1 MRCNAFAKLSI
12 SAQFQIA
19 TITSGF
25 LICLVLFL
33 ITKYQL
39 DWLKVLIMQE
49 TESSFEDKVFGDLKS
64 IGNLQKAYLQSEF
77 EKFIDF
83 EKKKHDITTIMLS
96 FSENYEFK
104 SPLPENER
112 LWYTSIQTG
121 IFNYTQPSYMSIL
134 GIQAG
139 EELMRN
145 VSCMDPIYKRI
156 YSSDYWYLYE
166 GYYESQI
173 FHVFPGVR
181 SDSKYTPLI
190 REWFYKAKED
200 QYQQI
205 ITEPYISAS
214 LKQWMFSVSESIND
228 PSGKFIGVST
238 VDILLKSL
246 ANKISQIRI
255 MNEGFMMLIS
265 KGGMILTKP
274 YRWENPTII
283 DSIMIYNKTYSGID
297 KDEWEFIK
305 KLELDEKHYFMDA
318 SKNKF
323 LVTKFE
329 IQPFNENT
337 THYLIICADYDEIN
351 EASKIVEKKFSRAY
365 NAAFLVALIF
375 SIFTFTSISILIY
388 VPMKEVG
395 LQFKIIQKVFETIC
409 SLGIYPN
416 KNDNKALFKLQNHSK
431 GIKSLAESCQKKYW
445 DHYSIE
451 TNFSKF
457 MWGPTRPKDCLLYK
471 ELESKLYPYSSS
483 PKLLNTIK
491 PLLKNLEF
499 ID

>member
-1 MRCNAFAKLSI
+1 MKCNAFGKLSI
-12 SAQFQIA
+12 STQFQIG
-19 TITSGF
+19 TISSGF
-25 LICLVLFL
+25 LICLILFL

-39 DWLKVLIMQE
+39 DWLKLLITNE
-49 TESSFEDKVFGDLKS
+49 TEKSFEDKVFDDLKN
-64 IGNLQKAYLQSEF
+64 IGHLQKAYLESEF
-77 EKFIDF
+77 EKFINF
-83 EKKKHDITTIMLS
+83 EKQKHDITTIMLS
-96 FSENYEFK
+96 FSKDYEFK
-104 SPLPENER
+104 SPLPQNDR
-112 LWYTSIQTG
+112 LWYTSIQPG
-121 IFNYTQPSYMSIL
+121 VFNYTQPSYMSSL

-139 EELMRN
+139 EELMKN

-190 REWFYKAKED
+190 REWFYKAKAA
-200 QYQQI
+200 QYHQI

-214 LKQWMFSVSESIND
+214 LKQWMFSVAESINE

-238 VDILLKSL
+238 IDILLKSL
-246 ANKISQIRI
+246 AYKITQIRI
-255 MNEGFMMLIS
+255 MKYGFIMLIS

-274 YRWENPTII
+274 YRWENPNVI
-283 DSIMIYNKTYSGID
+283 DSIRIYNKTYSGID
-297 KDEWEFIK
+297 KNEWETIK
-305 KLELDEKHYFMDA
+305 NLTLNEKYYITDANGDKLLIARFA
-318 SKNKF
+318 
-323 LVTKFE
+323 V
-329 IQPFNENT
+329 QPFNNNI

-351 EASKIVEKKFSRAY
+351 EASNIVERNFNKAY

-375 SIFTFTSISILIY
+375 SIVIFTSISLLIY

-395 LQFKIIQKVFETIC
+395 YQFKIIQKIFKTIC

-416 KNDNKALFKLQNHSK
+416 KSYNKSLSKLQKHSK
-431 GIKSLAESCQKKYW
+431 GIKSLADSCQKKYW

-451 TNFSKF
+451 TNFAAF
-457 MWGPTRPKDCLLYK
+457 MWGLTRPRDDLIYK

-483 PKLLNTIK
+483 PKLLNSIK

-499 ID
+499 IE

>member
-1 MRCNAFAKLSI
+1 MKCNAFARLSI
-12 SAQFQIA
+12 STQFQIA

-25 LICLVLFL
+25 FICLILFI

-39 DWLKVLIMQE
+39 DWLKVLIIKE
-49 TESSFEDKVFGDLKS
+49 TNRSFEDNVFGEIKS
-64 IGNLQKAYLQSEF
+64 VGYLQKAYLQSEF
-77 EKFIDF
+77 EKFINF
-83 EKKKHDITTIMLS
+83 EKQKHDITTIMLS

-121 IFNYTQPSYMSIL
+121 VFNYSQPSYMSTL
-134 GIQAG
+134 GKLAG
-139 EELMRN
+139 EELMKN

-156 YSSDYWYLYE
+156 YNSDYWYLYE
-166 GYYESQI
+166 GYYESQV

-181 SDSKYTPLI
+181 SASSYTPLI
-190 REWFYKAKED
+190 REWFYKAKEN

-214 LKQWMFSVSESIND
+214 LNQWMFSVAESINN

-238 VDILLKSL
+238 VDILLKNL
-246 ANKISQIRI
+246 AYKVSQIKI
-255 MNEGFMMLIS
+255 MKKGFMMLIS

-274 YRWENPTII
+274 YRWESPNII
-283 DSIMIYNKTYSGID
+283 NSIRIYNKTYSGID
-297 KDEWEFIK
+297 KNEWELIK
-305 KLELDEKHYFMDA
+305 NSTLDKKYYFTDA
-318 SKNKF
+318 NNDKF

-329 IQPFNENT
+329 IQPFNSNT
-337 THYLIICADYDEIN
+337 THYLVICADYDEIS
-351 EASKIVEKKFSRAY
+351 EASNIVDKNFSKAY

-375 SIFTFTSISILIY
+375 SIFIFTCISILIY

-395 LQFKIIQKVFETIC
+395 FQFKIIQKIFQTIC

-416 KNDNKALFKLQNHSK
+416 KSDNKSLSKLQAHAK
-431 GIKSLAESCQKKYW
+431 GMKSLAESCQKKYW

-451 TNFSKF
+451 TIFSNFK
-457 MWGPTRPKDCLLYK
+457 WGLTRPDDCLLYK

-483 PKLLNTIK
+483 PKLLNTVK